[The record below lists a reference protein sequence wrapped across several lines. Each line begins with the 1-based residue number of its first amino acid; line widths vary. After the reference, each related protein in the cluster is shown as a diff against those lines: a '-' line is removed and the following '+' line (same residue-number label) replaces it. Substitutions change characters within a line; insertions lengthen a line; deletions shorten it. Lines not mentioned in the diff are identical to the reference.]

1 MDGMVAP
8 VHGLMLQATD
18 KKEKFDAGRDDEDGR
33 WLITHQSRSILQDE
47 GNKRLLN
54 FVCVCLLDLL
64 LLRATARISF

>member
-54 FVCVCLLDLL
+54 FVCVCVC
-64 LLRATARISF
+64 